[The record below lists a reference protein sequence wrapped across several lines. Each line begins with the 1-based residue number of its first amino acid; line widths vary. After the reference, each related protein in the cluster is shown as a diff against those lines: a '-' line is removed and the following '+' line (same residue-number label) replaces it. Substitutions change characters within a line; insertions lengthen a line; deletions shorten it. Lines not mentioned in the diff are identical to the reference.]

1 MAKEQLAVIEM
12 VTNMILGKTE
22 GISKVDFVP
31 QKTRCPEPENGMHM
45 HDKVPVIQDQ
55 DIEKT
60 KNQQQIF
67 PRKTPESQGIVSDHL
82 RYLIQEL
89 ADSPNTD
96 MHHFM
101 VLRHGNVICEADFAP
116 YRKGIWHITHSM
128 CKSITGMAVGFLV
141 EEGKLEL
148 SENIYKIFHDK
159 GSTWAKIFRPEVTV
173 ENLMTMTSGVTFNE
187 SGIVSGN
194 DWLESYLNA
203 PVSEKPG
210 TKFQYN
216 SLNSYVLS
224 AIITERT
231 GMPMDEYLKP
241 RLFEPLWITDYL
253 WEKCPRGIT
262 KGGWGLFMHTED
274 MAKLGQLY
282 LNKGKWNGKQI
293 IPESWAEASVTK
305 KVDSIEGTYG
315 YGYQLWMEERPGSFE
330 YNGMLGQNVLI
341 YPDVDMVIVTN
352 AGNEELFQNN
362 VMLNIIRK
370 YFPVDWM
377 PKETLPENPIAYAKL
392 QELTERLAGK
402 RLKNDQYYNSP
413 LTIGKGGWKKNS
425 LKYRVRERQTE
436 IEKVQNQQIHLLT
449 DLLDGTCY
457 EMEQA
462 SVGLFPLVMQ
472 VMHNNM
478 TDGISKINFYKKR
491 TKELQQT
498 LILCFQEGEES
509 IELEMGWNQY
519 IENKLSIHGETY
531 LVAVKGELSS
541 DVDDNPVLK
550 VEIVYLEEAMRR
562 KLYVTFVKDTS
573 ASKLI
578 TPEYIEIKWYES
590 PGKAL
595 IMEGMESITTEVTKH
610 PIYSRIRENG
620 GIDLLHRL
628 MEQTIEPV
636 IKGRIIDSS
645 EEAQQDTEVQHPEIS
660 GD

>member
-148 SENIYKIFHDK
+148 SENIYKIFSDK
-159 GSTWAKIFRPEVTV
+159 GSTWVKMFRPEVTV
-173 ENLMTMTSGVTFNE
+173 ENLLTMTSGVTFNE

-203 PVSEKPG
+203 SVAEKPG

-241 RLFEPLWITDYL
+241 RLFEPLGITDYL

-352 AGNEELFQNN
+352 AGNEELFQDN

-402 RLKNDQYYNSP
+402 RLKNDQYYSSP
-413 LTIGKGGWKKNS
+413 LIIGKGGWKKNS
-425 LKYRVRERQTE
+425 SKYRVRERQTE

-478 TDGISKINFYKKR
+478 TDGISKINFYKRR

-519 IENKLSIHGETY
+519 IENKLSIHRETY

-541 DVDDNPVLK
+541 DVDDNPVLI

-636 IKGRIIDSS
+636 IKGKLIDP
-645 EEAQQDTEVQHPEIS
+645 DTE
-660 GD
+660 

>member
-55 DIEKT
+55 GIEKT

-241 RLFEPLWITDYL
+241 RLFEPLGITDYL

-352 AGNEELFQNN
+352 AGNEELFQDN

-413 LTIGKGGWKKNS
+413 RIIGKGGWKKNS
-425 LKYRVRERQTE
+425 SKYRVRERQTE

>member
-12 VTNMILGKTE
+12 ITNMILGKTN
-22 GISKVDFVP
+22 GVSKVDFTP
-31 QKTRCPEPENGMHM
+31 QKIPFPENL
-45 HDKVPVIQDQ
+45 PYEQA
-55 DIEKT
+55 
-60 KNQQQIF
+60 F
-67 PRKTPESQGIVSDHL
+67 LRATPESQGVSSEKLIHL
-82 RYLIQEL
+82 LSNL
-89 ADSPNTD
+89 SASPYTD
-96 MHHFM
+96 MHHFL
-101 VLRHGNVICEADFAP
+101 VLRHGNVICDCSFAP
-116 YRKGIWHITHSM
+116 YRSGIWHISHSM
-128 CKSITGMAVGFLV
+128 CKSITGMAIGLLID
-141 EEGKLEL
+141 EGKLSL
-148 SENIYKIFHDK
+148 DENIYNIFPGK
-159 GSTWAKIFRPEVTV
+159 VNPLFKIFRPEITV
-173 ENLMTMTSGVTFNE
+173 RHLLTMTSGVTFNE

-241 RLFEPLWITDYL
+241 RLFEPLGITDYL

-352 AGNEELFQNN
+352 AGNEELFQDN
-362 VMLNIIRK
+362 VMLNLIRK

-392 QELTERLAGK
+392 QELTEIC
-402 RLKNDQYYNSP
+402 LKKQQCYNHP
-413 LTIGKGGWKKNS
+413 LTVCKGGWKKNS
-425 LKYRVRERQTE
+425 EKYRARGKY
-436 IEKVQNQQIHLLT
+436 IETQKARKQQIHLLE
-449 DLLDGTCY
+449 DLLNGVHY
-457 EMEQA
+457 ELDQS

-478 TDGISKINFYKKR
+478 TDGISKIGFRKGM
-491 TKELQQT
+491 
-498 LILCFQEGEES
+498 ILCFQEGEES
-509 IELEMGWNQY
+509 IELEMGWSKY
-519 IENKLSIHGETY
+519 IENKLTVHGETY

-541 DVDDNPVLK
+541 DADDNQVLK
-550 VEIVYLEEAMRR
+550 VEIAYLEEAMRR
-562 KLYVTFVKDTS
+562 KLYVTLVRNTGNNRD
-573 ASKLI
+573 LI
-578 TPEYIEIKWYES
+578 PPEHIEIKWFES

-636 IKGRIIDSS
+636 NKGKLIIT
-645 EEAQQDTEVQHPEIS
+645 DTH
-660 GD
+660 

>member
-12 VTNMILGKTE
+12 VTNMILGKTG

-31 QKTRCPEPENGMHM
+31 QKIRCPEPQSIVYENPG
-45 HDKVPVIQDQ
+45 Q
-55 DIEKT
+55 T
-60 KNQQQIF
+60 F
-67 PRKTPESQGIVSDHL
+67 PRNTPESQGIHSEHL
-82 RYLIQEL
+82 RNLVEEL
-89 ADSPNTD
+89 AYSPDTD

-101 VLRHGNVICEADFAP
+101 VLRHGNVICETDFAP

-128 CKSITGMAVGFLV
+128 CKSITGMAAGLLID
-141 EEGKLEL
+141 EGKLDL

-187 SGIVSGN
+187 SGIISGN

-241 RLFEPLWITDYL
+241 RLFEPLGITDYL

-352 AGNEELFQNN
+352 AGNEELFQDN

-370 YFPVDWM
+370 YFPIDWM
-377 PKETLPENPIAYAKL
+377 PKETLPENPAAYAKL

-402 RLKNDQYYNSP
+402 RLKNDQYYNSA
-413 LTIGKGGWKKNS
+413 LIIRKGGWKKNS
-425 LKYRVRERQTE
+425 SKYRVRERQTE
-436 IEKVQNQQIHLLT
+436 IEKAQNQQIHLLT

-628 MEQTIEPV
+628 MGQTIEPV

-660 GD
+660 VD

>member
-148 SENIYKIFHDK
+148 SENIYKIFSDK
-159 GSTWAKIFRPEVTV
+159 GSTWVKMFRPEVTV
-173 ENLMTMTSGVTFNE
+173 ENLLTMTSGVTFNE

-203 PVSEKPG
+203 SVAEKPG

-241 RLFEPLWITDYL
+241 RLFEPLGITDYL

-352 AGNEELFQNN
+352 AGNEELFQDN

-413 LTIGKGGWKKNS
+413 LIIGLGGWKTNS
-425 LKYRVRERQTE
+425 SQYRVRERQTE

-478 TDGISKINFYKKR
+478 TDGISKINFYKRR

-636 IKGRIIDSS
+636 IKGKLIDP
-645 EEAQQDTEVQHPEIS
+645 DTE
-660 GD
+660 

>member
-12 VTNMILGKTE
+12 VTNMILGKTD

-31 QKTRCPEPENGMHM
+31 QKIWCQET
-45 HDKVPVIQDQ
+45 
-55 DIEKT
+55 EKA
-60 KNQQQIF
+60 F
-67 PRKTPESQGIVSDHL
+67 PRKTPESQGIHSDHL
-82 RYLIQEL
+82 RNLVQEL
-89 ADSPNTD
+89 ADSPDTD
-96 MHHFM
+96 MHHFL
-101 VLRHGNVICEADFAP
+101 VLRHGNVICETDFAP
-116 YRKGIWHITHSM
+116 YRKGVWHITHSM
-128 CKSITGMAVGFLV
+128 CKSITGMAVGLLV

-148 SENIYKIFHDK
+148 SENIYKIFPDK
-159 GSTWAKIFRPEVTV
+159 GSTWAKMFRPEVTV
-173 ENLMTMTSGVTFNE
+173 ENLLTMTSGVTFNE

-194 DWLESYLNA
+194 DWLGSYLNA
-203 PVSEKPG
+203 SVAEKPG

-224 AIITERT
+224 AVITERT

-241 RLFEPLWITDYL
+241 RLFEPLGITDYL

-352 AGNEELFQNN
+352 AGNEELFQDN

-370 YFPVDWM
+370 YFPVDWA

-392 QELTERLAGK
+392 QELTEIC
-402 RLKNDQYYNSP
+402 LKKQQCYNHP
-413 LTIGKGGWKKNS
+413 LTVCKGGWKKNS
-425 LKYRVRERQTE
+425 EKCRARGKY
-436 IEKVQNQQIHLLT
+436 IETQKARKQQIHLLE
-449 DLLDGTCY
+449 DLLDGVHY
-457 EMEQA
+457 ELDQS

-478 TDGISKINFYKKR
+478 TDGISKIGFRKGM
-491 TKELQQT
+491 
-498 LILCFQEGEES
+498 ILCFQEGEES
-509 IELEMGWNQY
+509 IELEMGWSKY
-519 IENKLSIHGETY
+519 IENKLTVHGETY

-541 DVDDNPVLK
+541 DADDNQVLK
-550 VEIVYLEEAMRR
+550 VEIAYLEEAMRR
-562 KLYVTFVKDTS
+562 KLYVTLVRNTGNNRD
-573 ASKLI
+573 LI
-578 TPEYIEIKWYES
+578 PPEHIEIKWYES

-636 IKGRIIDSS
+636 IKGKLIIT
-645 EEAQQDTEVQHPEIS
+645 DTH
-660 GD
+660 

>member
-12 VTNMILGKTE
+12 VTNMILGKTG

-31 QKTRCPEPENGMHM
+31 QKIRCPEPQSIVYENPG
-45 HDKVPVIQDQ
+45 Q
-55 DIEKT
+55 T
-60 KNQQQIF
+60 F
-67 PRKTPESQGIVSDHL
+67 PRNTPESQGIHSEHL
-82 RYLIQEL
+82 RNLVEEL
-89 ADSPNTD
+89 AYSPDTD

-101 VLRHGNVICEADFAP
+101 VLRHGNVICETDFAP

-128 CKSITGMAVGFLV
+128 CKSITGMAAGLLID
-141 EEGKLEL
+141 EGKLDL

-241 RLFEPLWITDYL
+241 RLFDPLGITDYL

-352 AGNEELFQNN
+352 AGNEELFQDN

-402 RLKNDQYYNSP
+402 RLKNDQYYNSA
-413 LTIGKGGWKKNS
+413 LIIRKGGWKKNS
-425 LKYRVRERQTE
+425 SKYRVRERQTE
-436 IEKVQNQQIHLLT
+436 IEKAQNQQIHLLT

-628 MEQTIEPV
+628 MGQTIEPV

>member
-12 VTNMILGKTE
+12 VTNMILGKTG

-31 QKTRCPEPENGMHM
+31 QKIRCPEPQSIVYENPG
-45 HDKVPVIQDQ
+45 Q
-55 DIEKT
+55 T
-60 KNQQQIF
+60 F
-67 PRKTPESQGIVSDHL
+67 PRNTPESQGIHSEHL
-82 RYLIQEL
+82 RNLVEEL
-89 ADSPNTD
+89 AYSPDTD

-101 VLRHGNVICEADFAP
+101 VLRHGNVICETDFAP

-128 CKSITGMAVGFLV
+128 CKSITGMAAGLLID
-141 EEGKLEL
+141 EGKLDL

-241 RLFEPLWITDYL
+241 RLFDPLGITDYL

-282 LNKGKWNGKQI
+282 LKKGKWNGKQI

-352 AGNEELFQNN
+352 AGNEELFQDN

-402 RLKNDQYYNSP
+402 RLKNDQYYNSA
-413 LTIGKGGWKKNS
+413 LIIRKGGWKKNS
-425 LKYRVRERQTE
+425 SKYRVRERQTE
-436 IEKVQNQQIHLLT
+436 IEKAQNQQIHLLT

-628 MEQTIEPV
+628 MGQTIEPV

-660 GD
+660 VD

>member
-67 PRKTPESQGIVSDHL
+67 PRKTPESQGIGSDHL

-116 YRKGIWHITHSM
+116 YRKRIWHITHSM

-159 GSTWAKIFRPEVTV
+159 GSTWAKMFRPEVTV
-173 ENLMTMTSGVTFNE
+173 ENLLTMTSGVTFNE

-241 RLFEPLWITDYL
+241 RLFEPLGITDYL

-341 YPDVDMVIVTN
+341 YPDIDMVIVTN
-352 AGNEELFQNN
+352 AGNEELFQDN

-377 PKETLPENPIAYAKL
+377 PEETLPENPIAYAKL
-392 QELTERLAGK
+392 QELTETC
-402 RLKNDQYYNSP
+402 LKKQQYYNNP
-413 LTIGKGGWKKNS
+413 LTICKGGWKKNS
-425 LKYRVRERQTE
+425 EKYRARGKY
-436 IEKVQNQQIHLLT
+436 IETQKAQKQQMHLLE
-449 DLLDGTCY
+449 DLLDGAHY
-457 EMEQA
+457 ELDQSSA
-462 SVGLFPLVMQ
+462 GLFPLVMQ

-478 TDGISKINFYKKR
+478 TDGISEISFRKGM
-491 TKELQQT
+491 
-498 LILCFQEGEES
+498 ILCFQEGEES
-509 IELEMGWNQY
+509 IELEMGWSEY
-519 IENKLSIHGETY
+519 IENKLTIHGETY

-541 DVDDNPVLK
+541 DADDNQVLK
-550 VEIVYLEEAMRR
+550 VEIAYLEEAMRR
-562 KLYVTFVKDTS
+562 KLYVTFVRNTGNNRD
-573 ASKLI
+573 LI
-578 TPEYIEIKWYES
+578 PPEHIEIKWYES

-610 PIYSRIRENG
+610 PIYARIRENG

-636 IKGRIIDSS
+636 IKGELIIT
-645 EEAQQDTEVQHPEIS
+645 DTH
-660 GD
+660 

>member
-12 VTNMILGKTE
+12 VTNMILGKTG

-31 QKTRCPEPENGMHM
+31 QKIRCPEPQSIVYENPG
-45 HDKVPVIQDQ
+45 Q
-55 DIEKT
+55 T
-60 KNQQQIF
+60 L
-67 PRKTPESQGIVSDHL
+67 PRNTPESQGIHSEHL
-82 RYLIQEL
+82 RNLVEEL
-89 ADSPNTD
+89 AYSPDTD

-101 VLRHGNVICEADFAP
+101 VLRHGNIICETDFAP

-128 CKSITGMAVGFLV
+128 CKSITGMAAGLLID
-141 EEGKLEL
+141 EGKLDL

-241 RLFEPLWITDYL
+241 RLFEPLGITDYL

-293 IPESWAEASVTK
+293 IPESWAEASATK

-352 AGNEELFQNN
+352 AGNEELFQDN

-402 RLKNDQYYNSP
+402 RLKNDQYYNSA
-413 LTIGKGGWKKNS
+413 LIIRKGGWKKNS
-425 LKYRVRERQTE
+425 SKYRVRERQTE
-436 IEKVQNQQIHLLT
+436 IEKAQNQQIHLLT

-628 MEQTIEPV
+628 MGQTIEPV
-636 IKGRIIDSS
+636 IKGKLIDP
-645 EEAQQDTEVQHPEIS
+645 DTE
-660 GD
+660 

>member
-12 VTNMILGKTE
+12 VTNMILGKTG

-31 QKTRCPEPENGMHM
+31 QKIRCPEPQSIVYENPG
-45 HDKVPVIQDQ
+45 Q
-55 DIEKT
+55 T
-60 KNQQQIF
+60 F
-67 PRKTPESQGIVSDHL
+67 PRNTPESQGIHSEHL
-82 RYLIQEL
+82 RNLVGEL
-89 ADSPNTD
+89 AYSPDTD

-101 VLRHGNVICEADFAP
+101 VLRHGNVICETDFAP

-128 CKSITGMAVGFLV
+128 CKSITGMAAGLLID
-141 EEGKLEL
+141 EGKLDL

-241 RLFEPLWITDYL
+241 RLFEPLGITDYL

-352 AGNEELFQNN
+352 AGNEELFQDN

-402 RLKNDQYYNSP
+402 RLKNDQYYNSA
-413 LTIGKGGWKKNS
+413 LIIRKGGWKKNS
-425 LKYRVRERQTE
+425 SKYRVRERQTE

-478 TDGISKINFYKKR
+478 TDGISKINFYKRR

>member
-148 SENIYKIFHDK
+148 SENIYKIFSDK
-159 GSTWAKIFRPEVTV
+159 GSTWVKMFRPEVTV
-173 ENLMTMTSGVTFNE
+173 ENLLTMTSGVTFNE

-203 PVSEKPG
+203 SVAEKPG

-231 GMPMDEYLKP
+231 GMPMDEYLKS
-241 RLFEPLWITDYL
+241 RLFEPLGITDYL

-352 AGNEELFQNN
+352 AGNEELFQDN

-392 QELTERLAGK
+392 QELTEI
-402 RLKNDQYYNSP
+402 RLKKQQCYNHP
-413 LTIGKGGWKKNS
+413 LTVCKGGWKKNS
-425 LKYRVRERQTE
+425 EKYRARGKY
-436 IEKVQNQQIHLLT
+436 IETQKARKQQIHLLE
-449 DLLDGTCY
+449 DLLDGVHY
-457 EMEQA
+457 ELDQS

-478 TDGISKINFYKKR
+478 TDGISKIGFRKGM
-491 TKELQQT
+491 
-498 LILCFQEGEES
+498 ILCFQEGEEL
-509 IELEMGWNQY
+509 IELEMGWSKY
-519 IENKLSIHGETY
+519 IENKLTVHGETY

-541 DVDDNPVLK
+541 DADDNQVLK
-550 VEIVYLEEAMRR
+550 VEIAYLEEAMRR
-562 KLYVTFVKDTS
+562 KLYVTFARNTGNNRD
-573 ASKLI
+573 LI
-578 TPEYIEIKWYES
+578 PPEHIEIKWYES

-636 IKGRIIDSS
+636 IKGKLIIT
-645 EEAQQDTEVQHPEIS
+645 DTH
-660 GD
+660 

>member
-12 VTNMILGKTE
+12 VTNMILGKTG

-31 QKTRCPEPENGMHM
+31 QKIRCPEPQSIVYENPG
-45 HDKVPVIQDQ
+45 Q
-55 DIEKT
+55 T
-60 KNQQQIF
+60 F
-67 PRKTPESQGIVSDHL
+67 PRNTPESQGIHSEHL
-82 RYLIQEL
+82 RNLVEEL
-89 ADSPNTD
+89 AYSPDTD

-101 VLRHGNVICEADFAP
+101 VLRHGNVICETDFAP

-128 CKSITGMAVGFLV
+128 CKSITGMAAGLLID
-141 EEGKLEL
+141 EGKLDL

-241 RLFEPLWITDYL
+241 RLFDPLGITDYL

-352 AGNEELFQNN
+352 AGNEELFQDN

-402 RLKNDQYYNSP
+402 RLKNDQYYNSA
-413 LTIGKGGWKKNS
+413 LIIRKGGWKKNS
-425 LKYRVRERQTE
+425 SEYRVRERQTE
-436 IEKVQNQQIHLLT
+436 IEKAQNQQIHLLT

-478 TDGISKINFYKKR
+478 TDGIPKINFYKKR

-628 MEQTIEPV
+628 MGQTIEPV

-660 GD
+660 VD

>member
-148 SENIYKIFHDK
+148 SENIYKIFSDK
-159 GSTWAKIFRPEVTV
+159 GSTWVKMFRPEVTV
-173 ENLMTMTSGVTFNE
+173 ENLLTMTSGVTFNE

-203 PVSEKPG
+203 SVAEKPG

-224 AIITERT
+224 AIIAERT

-241 RLFEPLWITDYL
+241 RLFEPLGITDYL

-352 AGNEELFQNN
+352 AGNEELFQDN

-402 RLKNDQYYNSP
+402 RLKNDQYYNSS
-413 LTIGKGGWKKNS
+413 LIIGKGGWKKNS
-425 LKYRVRERQTE
+425 SKYRVRERQTE

-478 TDGISKINFYKKR
+478 TDGISKINFYKRR

-519 IENKLSIHGETY
+519 IENKLSIHRETY

-620 GIDLLHRL
+620 GIDLLRRL

>member
-67 PRKTPESQGIVSDHL
+67 PRKTPESQGIGSDHL

-148 SENIYKIFHDK
+148 SENIYKIFSDK
-159 GSTWAKIFRPEVTV
+159 GSTWVKMFRPEVTV
-173 ENLMTMTSGVTFNE
+173 ENLLTMTSGVTFNE

-203 PVSEKPG
+203 SVAEKPG

-241 RLFEPLWITDYL
+241 RLFEPLGITDYL

-293 IPESWAEASVTK
+293 IPESWAEASVMK

-352 AGNEELFQNN
+352 AGNEELFQDN

-370 YFPVDWM
+370 YFPVDWA

-392 QELTERLAGK
+392 QELTEIC
-402 RLKNDQYYNSP
+402 LKKQQCYNHP
-413 LTIGKGGWKKNS
+413 LTVCKGGWKKNS
-425 LKYRVRERQTE
+425 EKYRARGKY
-436 IEKVQNQQIHLLT
+436 IETQKARKQQIHLLE
-449 DLLDGTCY
+449 DLLDGVHY
-457 EMEQA
+457 ELDQS

-478 TDGISKINFYKKR
+478 TDGISKIGFRKGM
-491 TKELQQT
+491 
-498 LILCFQEGEES
+498 ILCFQEGEEL
-509 IELEMGWNQY
+509 IELEMGWSKY
-519 IENKLSIHGETY
+519 IENKLTVHGETY

-550 VEIVYLEEAMRR
+550 VEIAYLEEAMRR
-562 KLYVTFVKDTS
+562 KLYVTFVRNTGNNRD
-573 ASKLI
+573 LI
-578 TPEYIEIKWYES
+578 PPEHIEIKWYES

-636 IKGRIIDSS
+636 IKGKLIIT
-645 EEAQQDTEVQHPEIS
+645 DTH
-660 GD
+660 

>member
-67 PRKTPESQGIVSDHL
+67 PRKTPESQGIGSDHL

-159 GSTWAKIFRPEVTV
+159 GSTWAKMFRPEVTV
-173 ENLMTMTSGVTFNE
+173 ENLLTMTSGVTFNE

-241 RLFEPLWITDYL
+241 RLFEPLGITDYL

-341 YPDVDMVIVTN
+341 YPDIDMVIVTN
-352 AGNEELFQNN
+352 AGNEELFQDN

-392 QELTERLAGK
+392 QELTETC
-402 RLKNDQYYNSP
+402 LKKQQYYNNP
-413 LTIGKGGWKKNS
+413 LTICKGGWKKNS
-425 LKYRVRERQTE
+425 EKYRARGKY
-436 IEKVQNQQIHLLT
+436 IETQKAQKQQMHLLE
-449 DLLDGTCY
+449 DLLDGAHY
-457 EMEQA
+457 ELDQSSA
-462 SVGLFPLVMQ
+462 GLFPLVMQ

-478 TDGISKINFYKKR
+478 TDGISEISFRKGM
-491 TKELQQT
+491 
-498 LILCFQEGEES
+498 ILCFQEGEES
-509 IELEMGWNQY
+509 IELEMGWSEY
-519 IENKLSIHGETY
+519 IENKLTIHGETY

-541 DVDDNPVLK
+541 DADDNQVLK
-550 VEIVYLEEAMRR
+550 VEIAYLEEAMRR
-562 KLYVTFVKDTS
+562 KLYVTFVRNTGNNRD
-573 ASKLI
+573 LI
-578 TPEYIEIKWYES
+578 PPEHIEIKWYES

-610 PIYSRIRENG
+610 PIYARIRENG

-636 IKGRIIDSS
+636 IKGELIIT
-645 EEAQQDTEVQHPEIS
+645 DTH
-660 GD
+660 